1 MANSKYRIVLNS
13 NIFIS
18 FLVFNG
24 IQRMLIQIVK
34 QSDIKIIT
42 SFPILAE
49 TLEVLRKKFKYSES
63 ELQIAKNEVLKFS
76 EIVYPSKHLNIV
88 RDKEDNKV
96 IEAAI
101 EANCNFIITGDKD
114 LLVMGKYQD
123 INIVSTAE
131 FLDLI
136 SE

>member
-1 MANSKYRIVLNS
+1 
-13 NIFIS
+13 
-18 FLVFNG
+18 
-24 IQRMLIQIVK
+24 MLIQIVK